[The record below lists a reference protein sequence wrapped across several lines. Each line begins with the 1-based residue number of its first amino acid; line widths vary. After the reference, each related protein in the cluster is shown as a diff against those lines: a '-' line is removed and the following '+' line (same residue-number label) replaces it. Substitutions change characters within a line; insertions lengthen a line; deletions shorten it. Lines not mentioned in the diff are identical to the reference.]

1 MELAQEVDCMIV
13 IGGTHSSNTQK
24 LVQICKQYV
33 NTFAIE
39 VKEELDVELLK
50 KYDTIGLTA
59 GASTPDWIINDVLQF
74 IENIK

>member
-1 MELAQEVDCMIV
+1 MKTYHTIF
-13 IGGTHSSNTQK
+13 
-24 LVQICKQYV
+24 
-33 NTFAIE
+33 TFNE
-39 VKEELDVELLK
+39 TKDNSELLK